1 MTVLSIL
8 GTVQRYEEFAEEWYV
23 GFVEPRAELVFAD
36 GTRASASTLWR
47 IQGKG
52 LEERMASPLKLGGLS
67 FELRIGGRADDAR
80 RPDLRVWGDGLS
92 FFSGGDAWILADVDT
107 ARVAEPARWGVEL
120 DVEMMIREPHRTR
133 VASLIEGHAYE
144 LTFWRQTS

>member
-67 FELRIGGRADDAR
+67 FELRIGGRDPRQSLEAHS
-80 RPDLRVWGDGLS
+80 P
-92 FFSGGDAWILADVDT
+92 
-107 ARVAEPARWGVEL
+107 
-120 DVEMMIREPHRTR
+120 RTR
-133 VASLIEGHAYE
+133 FHSSRTRSSSSH
-144 LTFWRQTS
+144 SSM